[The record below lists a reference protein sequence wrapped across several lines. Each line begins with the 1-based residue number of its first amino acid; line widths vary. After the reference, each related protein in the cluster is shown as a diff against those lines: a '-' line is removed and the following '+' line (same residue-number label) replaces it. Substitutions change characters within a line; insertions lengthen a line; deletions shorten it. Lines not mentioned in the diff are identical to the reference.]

1 MQEEL
6 LFFCRAFWSGV
17 CLAAG
22 YELLLVFRNLVSHRS
37 FLIGMEDIVYWCCV
51 ALYLFRMIYQGNDG
65 VIRSYVLLSVCL
77 GAFVFHIGPG
87 RVLAEFLTRIFREI
101 FRFLR
106 LAAKPLGKW
115 RKRLKFLW
123 DRVMNKRLCRKSGNG
138 KMKKRKKR
146 NSQNKIAMLSITFVV
161 AVLFIAMMTKSLKLQ
176 QQISDYRTEIKAVE
190 SQMEEEKE
198 RTKEIDEIKER
209 MDTDEYVA
217 EVAREKLGLVKDNEI
232 VFKEEEK

>member
-22 YELLLVFRNLVSHRS
+22 YELLLVFRKLVSHRS

-123 DRVMNKRLCRKSGNG
+123 DRVKISLYEQKAMQKIRKWKN
-138 KMKKRKKR
+138 
-146 NSQNKIAMLSITFVV
+146 
-161 AVLFIAMMTKSLKLQ
+161 
-176 QQISDYRTEIKAVE
+176 
-190 SQMEEEKE
+190 EEKK
-198 RTKEIDEIKER
+198 KEKFPKQNR
-209 MDTDEYVA
+209 NA
-217 EVAREKLGLVKDNEI
+217 
-232 VFKEEEK
+232 

>member
-1 MQEEL
+1 
-6 LFFCRAFWSGV
+6 
-17 CLAAG
+17 
-22 YELLLVFRNLVSHRS
+22 
-37 FLIGMEDIVYWCCV
+37 
-51 ALYLFRMIYQGNDG
+51 
-65 VIRSYVLLSVCL
+65 
-77 GAFVFHIGPG
+77 
-87 RVLAEFLTRIFREI
+87 
-101 FRFLR
+101 
-106 LAAKPLGKW
+106 
-115 RKRLKFLW
+115 
-123 DRVMNKRLCRKSGNG
+123 
-138 KMKKRKKR
+138 MKKRKKR

-217 EVAREKLGLVKDNEI
+217 EVAREKLGLVKGNEI

>member
-1 MQEEL
+1 
-6 LFFCRAFWSGV
+6 
-17 CLAAG
+17 
-22 YELLLVFRNLVSHRS
+22 
-37 FLIGMEDIVYWCCV
+37 
-51 ALYLFRMIYQGNDG
+51 
-65 VIRSYVLLSVCL
+65 
-77 GAFVFHIGPG
+77 
-87 RVLAEFLTRIFREI
+87 
-101 FRFLR
+101 
-106 LAAKPLGKW
+106 
-115 RKRLKFLW
+115 
-123 DRVMNKRLCRKSGNG
+123 
-138 KMKKRKKR
+138 MKKRKKR

>member
-1 MQEEL
+1 
-6 LFFCRAFWSGV
+6 
-17 CLAAG
+17 
-22 YELLLVFRNLVSHRS
+22 
-37 FLIGMEDIVYWCCV
+37 
-51 ALYLFRMIYQGNDG
+51 
-65 VIRSYVLLSVCL
+65 
-77 GAFVFHIGPG
+77 
-87 RVLAEFLTRIFREI
+87 
-101 FRFLR
+101 
-106 LAAKPLGKW
+106 
-115 RKRLKFLW
+115 
-123 DRVMNKRLCRKSGNG
+123 
-138 KMKKRKKR
+138 MKKRKKR

-198 RTKEIDEIKER
+198 RTKEIDEIKDR